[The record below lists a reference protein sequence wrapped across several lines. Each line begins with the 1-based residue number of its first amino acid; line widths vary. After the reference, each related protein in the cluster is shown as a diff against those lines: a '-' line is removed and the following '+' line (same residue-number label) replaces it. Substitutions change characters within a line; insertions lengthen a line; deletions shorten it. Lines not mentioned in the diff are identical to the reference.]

1 MDNQWEY
8 DYSNLNSGGAAGRPG
23 DTSSYSTD
31 AACGYTPPQPYT
43 APQNGGGYTPPPS
56 QPQPP
61 VYAWDEPAPAPKKQG
76 GVKKVLMK
84 ALSLVLVAAIGFA
97 GGYAGAMMA
106 GSGGTRVVYQTVERL
121 PADAQSS
128 GSATAALGLTDV
140 ASIVSPSV
148 VVITTEV
155 MTSANTWFGGQ
166 YVQSG
171 AGSGVIMSA
180 DGYIITN
187 AHVVSGATN
196 VKVTLHDGTEH
207 TASIIGSDA
216 QSDIAVVK
224 IDANGLT
231 PAVMGDSDALAV
243 GETVVAVGNPLGELG
258 GTVTNGIVS
267 ALNREILVG
276 DNNMTLIQTNAAVS
290 PGNSGGGLFNA
301 AGELIGIVNA
311 KSTGDYAEGLGFAIP
326 VNTAQ
331 QVATDLIERGFVS
344 GRPVLGV
351 TVLTISDTQTAMQY
365 GVSSLGVYVKEVTP
379 GGPAEQA
386 GIQAGDRIVS
396 VDDQL
401 IEINSDL
408 TNLIAGHAVGDVIDI
423 QISRGRQ
430 LVAVQAT
437 LGEKQG

>member
-8 DYSNLNSGGAAGRPG
+8 DYSNLNSSGAASRPG

-31 AACGYTPPQPYT
+31 AACGYTPSQPYS
-43 APQNGGGYTPPPS
+43 APQGGSYTPPPS
-56 QPQPP
+56 QPEPP
-61 VYAWDEPAPAPKKQG
+61 VYTWDEPQPPKKKKG
-76 GVKKVLMK
+76 GAKKVLLK
-84 ALSLVLVAAIGFA
+84 VLSLVLVAAIGFA
-97 GGYAGAMMA
+97 GGYAGAMVA
-106 GSGGTRVVYQTVERL
+106 GGGGTRVVYQTVERL
-121 PADAQSS
+121 PAEGQSS
-128 GSATAALGLTDV
+128 GSTTAALGLTDV

-166 YVQSG
+166 YVESG
-171 AGSGVIMSA
+171 AGSGVVMSE

-187 AHVVSGATN
+187 AHVVSGASN
-196 VKVTLHDGTEH
+196 VKVTLHDGTEYV
-207 TASIIGSDA
+207 ASIIGSDA

-224 IDANGLT
+224 IDATGLT

-258 GTVTNGIVS
+258 GTVTNGIVN

-365 GVSSLGVYVKEVTP
+365 GVSSLGVYVTEVTP

-396 VDDQL
+396 VEDQL
-401 IEINSDL
+401 IETNSDL
-408 TNLIAGHAVGDVIDI
+408 TNLIASHAVGDVLNI